1 MFNFK
6 GKVQSYTVLV
16 GIVLVLGVLIVALL
30 IANKDKIKEGFFDS
44 YKKYSV
50 EYYYMDGCGHC
61 IDFNESGIWDR
72 LNNLEW
78 ANVSLKK
85 YNRSENLERVSKMKI
100 SGFPTILIVDNS
112 AANPKIL
119 ASFEDARTYE
129 KLVHFIK
136 EYDEKE

>member
-1 MFNFK
+1 MFIFK
-6 GKVQSYTVLV
+6 GKGQSYAVLI
-16 GIVLVLGVLIVALL
+16 GIVLISAVFIVALL
-30 IANKDKIKEGFFDS
+30 IANKDKIKEGFFNS

-61 IDFNESGIWDR
+61 IDFNESGIWEK

-78 ANVSLKK
+78 VNVSLKK
-85 YNRSENLERVSKMKI
+85 YNRSENLERVSQMKI

-112 AANPKIL
+112 ASNPKIL

>member
-1 MFNFK
+1 MFFFK
-6 GKVQSYTVLV
+6 GKGQSNAVLI
-16 GIVLVLGVLIVALL
+16 GIVLISAVFIVALL
-30 IANKDKIKEGFFDS
+30 IANKDKIKEGFFS

-61 IDFNESGIWDR
+61 IDFNESGIWEK

-78 ANVSLKK
+78 VNVSLKK
-85 YNRSENLERVSKMKI
+85 YNRSENLERVSQMKI

-112 AANPKIL
+112 ASNPKIL

>member
-1 MFNFK
+1 MFIFK
-6 GKVQSYTVLV
+6 GKGQSNAVLI
-16 GIVLVLGVLIVALL
+16 GIVLISAVFIVALL
-30 IANKDKIKEGFFDS
+30 IANKDKIKEGFFNS

-61 IDFNESGIWDR
+61 IDFNESGIWEK

-78 ANVSLKK
+78 VNVSLKK
-85 YNRSENLERVSKMKI
+85 YNRSENLERVSQMKI

-112 AANPKIL
+112 ASNPKIL

>member
-1 MFNFK
+1 MFIFK
-6 GKVQSYTVLV
+6 GKGQSNAVLI
-16 GIVLVLGVLIVALL
+16 GIVLISAVFIVALL
-30 IANKDKIKEGFFDS
+30 IANKDKIKEGFFNS

-50 EYYYMDGCGHC
+50 EYYYMDGCGQC
-61 IDFNESGIWDR
+61 IDFNESGIWEK

-78 ANVSLKK
+78 VNVSLKK
-85 YNRSENLERVSKMKI
+85 YNRSENLERVSQMKI

-112 AANPKIL
+112 ASNPKIL

>member
-1 MFNFK
+1 MFIFK
-6 GKVQSYTVLV
+6 GKGQSNAVLI
-16 GIVLVLGVLIVALL
+16 GIVLILAVFIVALL
-30 IANKDKIKEGFFDS
+30 IANKDKIKEGFFNS

-61 IDFNESGIWDR
+61 IDFNESGIWEK

-78 ANVSLKK
+78 VNVSLKK
-85 YNRSENLERVSKMKI
+85 YNRSENLERVSQMKI

-112 AANPKIL
+112 ASNPKIL